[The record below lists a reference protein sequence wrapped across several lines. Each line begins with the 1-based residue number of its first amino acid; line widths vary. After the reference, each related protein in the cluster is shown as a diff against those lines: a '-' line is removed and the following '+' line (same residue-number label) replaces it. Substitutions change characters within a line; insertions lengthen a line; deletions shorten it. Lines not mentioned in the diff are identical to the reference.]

1 MNSATL
7 DPPPAAPADPSTGW
21 SGAQMQLLRDAVV
34 AACDLDDL
42 RQAVQFGMEQ
52 ALDGL
57 VGTAGPFNEVVFAF
71 IQVVQRAGWNE
82 RFVRAVYAYRP
93 QNPRLRAFC
102 EAHAGYVFAS
112 TSHQQAVNVA
122 ARIGELAGR
131 SGKPD
136 APLVRDRLRAV
147 SDGSAA
153 ALGRIDLMGKYK
165 KLHECLHTLSVALP
179 ELLSGS
185 VERFRTDPT
194 RFLASPDEIRQLKR
208 YCGDLET
215 QAEEVVRAGRS
226 LPEPDATDQSVW
238 IAYLGLATAS
248 IRGGLTDRRA
258 ETADAGLNVLLRTLN
273 QQPAQLNRTIVD
285 LAGGLDLAA
294 IARDLGGVVTDLPP
308 DDPLAGRFAEALR
321 DLERLGTGVAALVAE
336 HDLWQQLDSP
346 LGMIAAVTGS
356 LPIMW
361 PQVRA
366 LGRKLTGA
374 YSRAE
379 WAPRLTAQ
387 VARYDAAA
395 DSFDR
400 LDAFDEFRQ
409 VAVRR
414 FRAVDVELLEL
425 ATTMRHIAA
434 GFKSVLEVLARDPD

>member
-1 MNSATL
+1 M
-7 DPPPAAPADPSTGW
+7 
-21 SGAQMQLLRDAVV
+21 
-34 AACDLDDL
+34 
-42 RQAVQFGMEQ
+42 
-52 ALDGL
+52 
-57 VGTAGPFNEVVFAF
+57 
-71 IQVVQRAGWNE
+71 
-82 RFVRAVYAYRP
+82 
-93 QNPRLRAFC
+93 
-102 EAHAGYVFAS
+102 
-112 TSHQQAVNVA
+112 
-122 ARIGELAGR
+122 
-131 SGKPD
+131 
-136 APLVRDRLRAV
+136 
-147 SDGSAA
+147 
-153 ALGRIDLMGKYK
+153 
-165 KLHECLHTLSVALP
+165 
-179 ELLSGS
+179 
-185 VERFRTDPT
+185 
-194 RFLASPDEIRQLKR
+194 KR

-308 DDPLAGRFAEALR
+308 GDPLAGRFAEALR

-366 LGRKLTGA
+366 LGRKLTDA